1 MAQILHFILT
11 NIYPK
16 IFQVMAFNLQLDT
29 TALDVD
35 LGPEDSVCDSSF
47 QSDELEHRDT
57 YEIGDTA
64 PLDAGLGLEKSHEDD
79 DQIELQPG
87 IKKGEDPVELQKQK
101 DENSNVQP
109 DLSDLYL
116 DIEMKKAELIVET
129 CTQSSSE
136 TEETDK
142 PKDHQSPRHPEVHEP
157 AKEEKIPKT
166 RLRSA
171 IDRST
176 SRKLSVHET
185 LAARLNRIEL
195 DKDNLRKELTEM
207 KNTLKEACNNTNN
220 NGNMVQSESL
230 EQVQSRISIVETFLS
245 GFGVLSNESFP
256 AEISWDIAQPS
267 QSTPDDTSNIIL
279 SDVACGDNFDAVAVV
294 NGNPMKNQVGAV
306 SAVGGDSSSTC
317 NAADIT
323 PVRDTSNIILS
334 DAACGDN
341 FDAVAVANGN
351 SMTDQVGTVSAVR
364 GDSSSTFNAADITP
378 AEDAETS
385 SSNEIQSSIA
395 IDSLSGIQHQVPSSG
410 LLRHDSEE
418 SIENSST
425 GQGPE
430 PTNIEENCSPEAV
443 VEDQHDSI
451 NDYQHQSQSP
461 PLSVLGRTKSA
472 NDTNSSGKTTKHTDT
487 DKEKIE
493 VVQKPENRRQSSS
506 FSKQQNL
513 LLYLLDQ
520 EDRFKE
526 NVTHILA
533 RIGDLENNW
542 NSQVTRK
549 LTDQFPPDP
558 EQTEI
563 DTNKQIVDKN
573 PDILHGIESHPSS
586 YRRELDSL
594 REILEKMTKDMETKA
609 SMDMANK
616 EISAYLFEA
625 TQPSR
630 DSDEEISRPI
640 TPNFSQE
647 DLHKFKISVQRQLKF
662 LNDQKIDKD
671 TFLREL
677 STSKESTIISFNEVM
692 GSSEARMDESLIRV
706 QCGIDECKDSIRETE
721 KRSFEANS
729 LSDDLNIDERIRDAT
744 LSVQS
749 NLNEV
754 FSSRLEGLKQVED
767 EMEKVASQ
775 LAEKP
780 DQDQINTMLQNLE
793 KSVLKH
799 VGIDEDLKSVLDTV
813 KTDLKQKLT
822 KEQVLGLVK
831 QLIRGAKEGITKNTA
846 SLMVG
851 YKCLGCNEIHP
862 HGVNKFMASKVNHNA
877 LPCGRNITPPV
888 YPYHR
893 SSSDAKTRPLAPLRK
908 MSSTTL
914 GFRHPRLHPRPRTSP
929 IGYHIH
935 GGVKGNR

>member
-109 DLSDLYL
+109 DVSDLYL

-306 SAVGGDSSSTC
+306 SAVG
-317 NAADIT
+317 
-323 PVRDTSNIILS
+323 
-334 DAACGDN
+334 
-341 FDAVAVANGN
+341 
-351 SMTDQVGTVSAVR
+351 

-594 REILEKMTKDMETKA
+594 HEILEKMTKDMETKA
-609 SMDMANK
+609 SMDMVNK

-935 GGVKGNR
+935 GNR